1 MLGFAVGLLAM
12 AAIALGHSALGL
24 VLFLLNRLADGL
36 DGAVARQT
44 RLTDLGGFLDI
55 VLDFIL
61 YSGVVFAFAVRDP
74 ARDALAA
81 AFLIFSFV
89 GTGTSFLAFAIM
101 AAKRGLSSEARGR
114 KSLYYLG
121 GLDRGHGDDPVLR
134 GLLPVAGGVC
144 AAGVG
149 LRGAVLGDDR
159 GANPDGRAGA
169 SGHRLSSRI
178 LASRELGV
186 SPSRHAAPG
195 TRPRP
200 PRPAP
205 APRGAA
211 SAPCP
216 AAAGPPSGRRGRA

>member
-1 MLGFAVGLLAM
+1 MLDARLRRVIDPPLKAAAGSLVRAGLRADSVTVLGFAVGLLAM
-12 AAIALGHSALGL
+12 AAIALGHPALGL

-121 GLDRGHGDDPVLR
+121 GLTEGTETILCFAVFCLWPAAFA
-134 GLLPVAGGVC
+134 PVAWGF
-144 AAGVG
+144 
-149 LRGAVLGDDR
+149 GALCWVTTV
-159 GANPDGRAGA
+159 A
-169 SGHRLSSRI
+169 RI
-178 LASRELGV
+178 LTGV
-186 SPSRHAAPG
+186 RALRATG
-195 TRPRP
+195 TL
-200 PRPAP
+200 
-205 APRGAA
+205 
-211 SAPCP
+211 
-216 AAAGPPSGRRGRA
+216 